1 MNKIKYFSKKESQSE
16 SNIHFQK
23 LISKVQVDNENFKM
37 ITRNFFFFL
46 VLQCLE
52 LYLGS
57 HSCPV
62 SALPQ
67 ISHCHIDKMEQF
79 SKNNMYLSTHSN

>member
-1 MNKIKYFSKKESQSE
+1 MNKIKYFGKKESQSE

-23 LISKVQVDNENFKM
+23 LISKVQVDKENFKT

-57 HSCPV
+57 HSC
-62 SALPQ
+62 ALPQ
-67 ISHCHIDKMEQF
+67 INHCHIDKMEQF
-79 SKNNMYLSTHSN
+79 SKNNMYISTHSN